1 MNMKTINLT
10 KYGFIRSPE
19 DDFSDDGSRFTC
31 YRVGNVRVSK
41 SSYQDEIFIA
51 GRYKGTPSLQ
61 YEEYSKLP
69 HYKAMDD
76 LNGVDK
82 ARITDED
89 LKQFYQDCVA
99 YDSEYKQALSE
110 VVYPTV
116 EEIVKARK
124 IRINL
129 RQAELSVL
137 RSMMSDFDKIFK
149 LSDYDLKNLKD
160 YYNRLVDSA
169 NPKGADEEY
178 AESIKGSTFSR
189 NYVSDQSIAYDT
201 KPSWQYESAV
211 ELLRKAGVR

>member
-1 MNMKTINLT
+1 MKTVNLT

-41 SSYQDEIFIA
+41 SSYHDEIFIA
-51 GRYKGTPSLQ
+51 GRYEGTPSLQ

-82 ARITDED
+82 ERITDED
-89 LKQFYQDCVA
+89 LRQFYQDCAA
-99 YDSEYKQALSE
+99 YDYEYKQALSE

-116 EEIVKARK
+116 EEISKARR
-124 IRINL
+124 IRISI
-129 RQAELSVL
+129 RQAELSDL
-137 RSMMSDFDKIFK
+137 RSKMSDFDKIFR
-149 LSDYDLKNLKD
+149 LSDYDLKSLKD

-169 NPKGADEEY
+169 NPKGTDEEY
-178 AESIKGSTFSR
+178 AENIKGSAFSR
-189 NYVSDQSIAYDT
+189 DYVSDQSIAYDT
-201 KPSWQYESAV
+201 KPSWQYEFAI
-211 ELLRKAGVR
+211 ELLRRAGVR